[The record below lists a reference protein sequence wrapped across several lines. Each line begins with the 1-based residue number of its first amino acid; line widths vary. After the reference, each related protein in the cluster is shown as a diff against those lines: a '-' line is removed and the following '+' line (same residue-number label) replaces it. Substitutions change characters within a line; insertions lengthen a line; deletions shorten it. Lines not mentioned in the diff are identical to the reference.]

1 MSQEIVGK
9 ILSVQ
14 KKEITS
20 QLRIQAKACSNQI
33 NLTDLANQLAI
44 LNAQRK
50 SESDQLQV

>member
-33 NLTDLANQLAI
+33 NLTDLANQLTI
-44 LNAQRK
+44 LNPQRK